1 MTPTFISIVVDWCQH
16 ILTKHFSSRI
26 HITLFFSAGM
36 ADVVHP
42 AALAMAAGGDDM
54 MGILSPGATGAAALL
69 AVHHVWFNH
78 VKPIL
83 DGHTKSA

>member
-1 MTPTFISIVVDWCQH
+1 
-16 ILTKHFSSRI
+16 
-26 HITLFFSAGM
+26 M

-78 VKPIL
+78 VKPMI

>member
-1 MTPTFISIVVDWCQH
+1 MIFFFLYKRLQDLHYSFQLYIF
-16 ILTKHFSSRI
+16 FSS
-26 HITLFFSAGM
+26 TGM

-42 AALAMAAGGDDM
+42 AALAMASGGDDM
-54 MGILSPGATGAAALL
+54 MGILSPGMTGAAVLL

-78 VKPIL
+78 VKPVL